1 LYVSSAD
8 EVENIFQVILS
19 HCFSAS
25 IITIYFA
32 FYMPR
37 K

>member
-8 EVENIFQVILS
+8 EVENRFHVIPP

-25 IITIYFA
+25 IVTVYFA
-32 FYMPR
+32 FYMPQ